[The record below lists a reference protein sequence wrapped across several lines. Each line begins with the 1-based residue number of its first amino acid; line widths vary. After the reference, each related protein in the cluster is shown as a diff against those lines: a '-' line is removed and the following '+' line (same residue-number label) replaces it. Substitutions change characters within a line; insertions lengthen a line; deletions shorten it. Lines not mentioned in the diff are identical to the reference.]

1 MIELKH
7 GKFYLVWYTDTK
19 YRDGPVVVKCAKGV
33 GMHDEVK
40 FYLGSMTYCK
50 RHFSRVIPIDDLL
63 AAWKERQAANRA
75 LAACVEAMEKASPI
89 LNPDA
94 AFVDTAMFE
103 AGVALDEALAK
114 ATAVMKENGNG

>member
-1 MIELKH
+1 MPELID
-7 GKFYLVWYTDTK
+7 GKSYLVWDQEHDPPEICLYEDTDEYGDK
-19 YRDGPVVVKCAKGV
+19 VNLLICGDWEYNP
-33 GMHDEVK
+33 DECHRII
-40 FYLGSMTYCK
+40 LL
-50 RHFSRVIPIDDLL
+50 DDML

-75 LAACVEAMEKASPI
+75 LAACVEAMEKASQI